1 MAIPQLKRGGKQSA
15 EGLSIPSSMQGIN
28 SVTSLALMNAAECV
42 YTYNLVAQDL
52 GMVVRRGFEEW
63 AKGWTGGIAKTV
75 IPFEG
80 HQTSHDKLFVANNEG
95 IWDCTAEGEIAPTKV
110 LTWSTQTGE
119 AGYCSQQVFTNDGND
134 MFILLCDAVNGY
146 HVYTQTT
153 NTWAKVTLG
162 TGAGQ
167 VSGID
172 PTNFNFVM
180 IWKNRVWFIEKD
192 SANSWYLDVAT
203 LYGAATKFNF
213 GAQFRQGGSLRT
225 LYNWSLDGGLGLD
238 DLLVA
243 VSSSG
248 DVVVY
253 QGTDP
258 DDATKFAIQGS
269 WEIGSVPAGNR
280 FGTEFGGEV
289 YILSIY
295 GLLPISQL
303 LNGSSTNDPNTY
315 LTAKISPFIRQV
327 MSEFRENLGWQ
338 VVVHPED
345 AQLHI
350 ETPQD
355 PQRGNVAFVQYF
367 GNQAWSMIREL
378 DKFHTANWRG
388 NTFWTAGNKN
398 SLQIKRGNREN
409 VWIDPGTDG
418 VASPIEW
425 SILTSFQGLGSGAR
439 NKRVQYIRPNFIAD
453 SVPGFS
459 VSARYD
465 YDIREQGSAPA
476 GSLNEAGRWDLGIW
490 DQDVWGGSLDVLD
503 SPRGASGIGRHV
515 AVAMRGRSTARTILI
530 AFDLIVDSG
539 GWM

>member
-1 MAIPQLKRGGKQSA
+1 MAIPQLKRGGKQSS
-15 EGLSIPSSMQGIN
+15 EGISIPSSMQGIN

-63 AKGWTGGIAKTV
+63 AKGWAGGIAKTV

-110 LTWSTQTGE
+110 LTWTTQTGE

-213 GAQFRQGGSLRT
+213 GSQFRQGGSLRT

-280 FGTEFGGEV
+280 FGTEFG
-289 YILSIY
+289 
-295 GLLPISQL
+295 
-303 LNGSSTNDPNTY
+303 
-315 LTAKISPFIRQV
+315 
-327 MSEFRENLGWQ
+327 
-338 VVVHPED
+338 
-345 AQLHI
+345 
-350 ETPQD
+350 
-355 PQRGNVAFVQYF
+355 
-367 GNQAWSMIREL
+367 
-378 DKFHTANWRG
+378 
-388 NTFWTAGNKN
+388 
-398 SLQIKRGNREN
+398 
-409 VWIDPGTDG
+409 
-418 VASPIEW
+418 
-425 SILTSFQGLGSGAR
+425 
-439 NKRVQYIRPNFIAD
+439 
-453 SVPGFS
+453 
-459 VSARYD
+459 
-465 YDIREQGSAPA
+465 
-476 GSLNEAGRWDLGIW
+476 
-490 DQDVWGGSLDVLD
+490 
-503 SPRGASGIGRHV
+503 
-515 AVAMRGRSTARTILI
+515 
-530 AFDLIVDSG
+530 
-539 GWM
+539 